1 MQAFCLNAV
10 SPRQLRAL
18 LVTEVHKP
26 VGTSLIVVDE
36 APISGVEAL
45 PPASHDDLRSP
56 SGPYQMLASK
66 KPKPRSTASRP
77 TKRKTS
83 GRLRRG
89 AVLVVDDVPDV
100 TEMIGL
106 LLKHAGYDV
115 STADSARAALQ
126 LARRRHYDLVISDIG
141 MPEMNGYELA
151 AALRHLKEYFETP
164 MIAVTGYS
172 EYDDRGRAVNA
183 GFNVHL
189 TKPIEPAQ
197 LLNLMNE
204 LLSQSESGTNH

>member
-1 MQAFCLNAV
+1 MLEKSETLILAESDSTAHNLAMNLLNSQQAFGSKN
-10 SPRQLRAL
+10 PR
-18 LVTEVHKP
+18 
-26 VGTSLIVVDE
+26 
-36 APISGVEAL
+36 
-45 PPASHDDLRSP
+45 
-56 SGPYQMLASK
+56 
-66 KPKPRSTASRP
+66 PRSKASP
-77 TKRKTS
+77 QPGKNQGERKA
-83 GRLRRG
+83 RRG

-106 LLKHAGYDV
+106 LLKHAGYEV
-115 STADSARAALQ
+115 STADSAKSALR
-126 LARRRHYDLVISDIG
+126 LARKNSYDLVISDIG

-151 AALRHLKEYFETP
+151 QALRGLNNYSTTP

-172 EYDDRGRAVNA
+172 EYDDRGRAVKA

-204 LLSQSESGTNH
+204 LLSGPQTGTDH

>member
-1 MQAFCLNAV
+1 M
-10 SPRQLRAL
+10 
-18 LVTEVHKP
+18 
-26 VGTSLIVVDE
+26 
-36 APISGVEAL
+36 
-45 PPASHDDLRSP
+45 
-56 SGPYQMLASK
+56 
-66 KPKPRSTASRP
+66 
-77 TKRKTS
+77 
-83 GRLRRG
+83 
-89 AVLVVDDVPDV
+89 DDVPDV

-115 STADSARAALQ
+115 STADSAKAALR
-126 LARRRHYDLVISDIG
+126 LARKTNYDLVISDIG

-151 AALRHLKEYFETP
+151 EALRGLNNYNNTP

-172 EYDDRGRAVNA
+172 EYDDRGRAVEA

-204 LLSQSESGTNH
+204 LLSAQSGH

>member
-1 MQAFCLNAV
+1 MADV
-10 SPRQLRAL
+10 PSPERDA
-18 LVTEVHKP
+18 
-26 VGTSLIVVDE
+26 GI
-36 APISGVEAL
+36 
-45 PPASHDDLRSP
+45 SP
-56 SGPYQMLASK
+56 SLNPYQALASK
-66 KPKPRSTASRP
+66 NPKSRSRTSRELSRQKAVR
-77 TKRKTS
+77 T
-83 GRLRRG
+83 RRG

-115 STADSARAALQ
+115 ATADSAQAALQ
-126 LARRRHYDLVISDIG
+126 LARVTNFDLVISDIG

-151 AALRHLKEYFETP
+151 TALRKLTEYNNTP

-172 EYDDRGRAVNA
+172 EYDDRGRAVGA

-197 LLNLMNE
+197 LLDLMNE
-204 LLSQSESGTNH
+204 LLPPPESGADH

>member
-1 MQAFCLNAV
+1 MEALCANAV
-10 SPRQLRAL
+10 SLRQSSPRFLSEVSK
-18 LVTEVHKP
+18 LVNA
-26 VGTSLIVVDE
+26 SLNIAE
-36 APISGVEAL
+36 
-45 PPASHDDLRSP
+45 PAVMADAVSPARDPGISP
-56 SGPYQMLASK
+56 SPKSYQVFASK
-66 KPKPRSTASRP
+66 NPKSRSRTSRA
-77 TKRKTS
+77 TTGKKAERK
-83 GRLRRG
+83 RRG

-115 STADSARAALQ
+115 ATADSARSALQ
-126 LARRRHYDLVISDIG
+126 LARITNFDIVISDIG

-151 AALRHLKEYFETP
+151 TALRRLTEYNKTP

-172 EYDDRGRAVNA
+172 EYDDRGRAVSA

-189 TKPIEPAQ
+189 TKPIEPTQ

-204 LLSQSESGTNH
+204 LLPTPESGTDH

>member
-1 MQAFCLNAV
+1 MEARRINADA
-10 SPRQLRAL
+10 PRQPPPLLLTKVSRPISL
-18 LVTEVHKP
+18 LVDEQVP
-26 VGTSLIVVDE
+26 VVVAVTDL
-36 APISGVEAL
+36 S
-45 PPASHDDLRSP
+45 ASNLTMNSHNSQQVF
-56 SGPYQMLASK
+56 GSK
-66 KPKPRSTASRP
+66 TAKPRGRP
-77 TKRKTS
+77 AGQAIKSEDEEKA
-83 GRLRRG
+83 RRG
-89 AVLVVDDVPDV
+89 AVLIVDDVPDV

-115 STADSARAALQ
+115 STADSAKSALR
-126 LARRRHYDLVISDIG
+126 LARKTNYDLVISDIG

-151 AALRHLKEYFETP
+151 EALRGLNNYNKTP

-172 EYDDRGRAVNA
+172 EYDDRGRAVQA

-204 LLSQSESGTNH
+204 LLSRAQSGH